1 MLTLTLSMTLVGDWG
16 HSPLGPAIV
25 PADFPSL
32 QFRNELS
39 SLTVQALGLVWSN
52 KCSHCCANL
61 LFILRCNPASS
72 KKKPWAQPQQLQG
85 TQWIPLR
92 SCVERSPDTLVDP
105 PHREGHEL
113 LHQDRDGGVQ
123 SILISLTWQAL
134 LWCTPHHLH
143 FFPPCCLSHRWSP
156 SSPGFWLGPRAWLL
170 SCLYVHLPRTCSRA
184 VLTDWTSLSPF
195 PPGE

>member
-1 MLTLTLSMTLVGDWG
+1 MLTLTLSMTLAGDWD

-72 KKKPWAQPQQLQG
+72 KK
-85 TQWIPLR
+85 
-92 SCVERSPDTLVDP
+92 
-105 PHREGHEL
+105 
-113 LHQDRDGGVQ
+113 
-123 SILISLTWQAL
+123 ILGL
-134 LWCTPHHLH
+134 
-143 FFPPCCLSHRWSP
+143 SP
-156 SSPGFWLGPRAWLL
+156 SSCREHNA
-170 SCLYVHLPRTCSRA
+170 
-184 VLTDWTSLSPF
+184 SPCDLV
-195 PPGE
+195 